1 MEEKLSFR
9 GTMEPFEDSLE
20 SLRQDYAQMRGVYAA
35 AIREINARLETLN
48 NEFSYRNRHNPIH
61 HIESRVKSMPS
72 IIKKLRTIGAPIS
85 MSSAKKHLHDIA
97 GVRVVCRYVDDI
109 YRIADLLQRQR
120 DVEFVHRRDYIE
132 NPKESGYRSLHLVIR
147 IPVFL
152 SSHTELVP
160 VEVQIRTIAMD
171 FWASL
176 EHQLRYKS
184 NHETTQQL
192 RRRLQHCAEAS
203 AALDREMQDIY
214 REINGCA
221 SDAPCVVQPIQP
233 DDAAS
238 N

>member
-1 MEEKLSFR
+1 MDNAMMIPD
-9 GTMEPFEDSLE
+9 TPT
-20 SLRQDYAQMRGVYAA
+20 AA
-35 AIREINARLETLN
+35 AFQQQYREMMQLYSAAVREVRTKVEILDE
-48 NEFSYRNRHNPIH
+48 EFRTRYAHNPIH
-61 HIESRVKSMPS
+61 HIDSRLKSPQSMM
-72 IIKKLRTIGAPIS
+72 KKLARKGLPQTLEA
-85 MSSAKKHLHDIA
+85 AEANLNDIA
-97 GVRVVCRYVDDI
+97 GIRIVCNYLDDI

-171 FWASL
+171 FWATL

-214 REINGCA
+214 REINGCSVNETCEAKPVQTDGA
-221 SDAPCVVQPIQP
+221 S
-233 DDAAS
+233 
-238 N
+238 

>member
-1 MEEKLSFR
+1 MDNAMMIPD
-9 GTMEPFEDSLE
+9 TPT
-20 SLRQDYAQMRGVYAA
+20 AA
-35 AIREINARLETLN
+35 AFQQQYREMMQLYSAAVREVRTKVEILDE
-48 NEFSYRNRHNPIH
+48 EFRTRYAHNPIH
-61 HIESRVKSMPS
+61 HIDSRLKSPQSMM
-72 IIKKLRTIGAPIS
+72 KKLARKGLPQTLEA
-85 MSSAKKHLHDIA
+85 AEANLNDIA
-97 GVRVVCRYVDDI
+97 GVRIICNYLEDI

-214 REINGCA
+214 REING
-221 SDAPCVVQPIQP
+221 
-233 DDAAS
+233 
-238 N
+238 

>member
-1 MEEKLSFR
+1 MDNAMMIPD
-9 GTMEPFEDSLE
+9 TPT
-20 SLRQDYAQMRGVYAA
+20 AA
-35 AIREINARLETLN
+35 AFQQQYREMMQLYSAAVREVRTKVEILDE
-48 NEFSYRNRHNPIH
+48 EFRTRYAHNPIH
-61 HIESRVKSMPS
+61 HIDSRLKSPQSMM
-72 IIKKLRTIGAPIS
+72 KKLARKGLPQTLEA
-85 MSSAKKHLHDIA
+85 AEANLNDIA
-97 GVRVVCRYVDDI
+97 GVRIVCNYLDDI

-203 AALDREMQDIY
+203 AVLDREMQDIY
-214 REINGCA
+214 REINGA
-221 SDAPCVVQPIQP
+221 SAGEAQPMQAEADNADP
-233 DDAAS
+233 M
-238 N
+238 

>member
-1 MEEKLSFR
+1 MDNAMMIPD
-9 GTMEPFEDSLE
+9 TPT
-20 SLRQDYAQMRGVYAA
+20 AA
-35 AIREINARLETLN
+35 AFQQQYREMMQLYSAAVREVRTKVEILDE
-48 NEFSYRNRHNPIH
+48 EFRTRYAHNPIH
-61 HIESRVKSMPS
+61 HIDSRLKSPQSMM
-72 IIKKLRTIGAPIS
+72 KKLARKGLPQTLEA
-85 MSSAKKHLHDIA
+85 AEANLNDIA
-97 GVRVVCRYVDDI
+97 GVRIICNYLDDI
-109 YRIADLLQRQR
+109 YRIAELLRRQR
-120 DVEFVHRRDYIE
+120 DVEFVHMRDYIQ

-203 AALDREMQDIY
+203 EALDREMQDIY
-214 REINGCA
+214 REINGPSA
-221 SDAPCVVQPIQP
+221 GEPQPIQAEA
-233 DDAAS
+233 DDAAPL
-238 N
+238 